1 MHHPP
6 KSRIYLHRAP
16 ARHACLL
23 VAFSLILPPL
33 TSAAAQDVSLPTQGQ
48 SSSEI
53 QAGIA
58 SLKHNDAATARLR
71 FSEALRADP
80 GSADALVWRGIAENQ
95 LKQFSNAEQDFTAAL
110 SIDPNRLPAHYNLAL
125 TLIRLGKTDRAIDEL
140 RTVVQAQPG
149 QLEPEYNLA
158 ILLEQR
164 HQFEEAIDHLNAA
177 HRTHPDDIPV
187 IQHLL
192 SDLDATGKTDEA
204 AAILNPLLT
213 STSIDTRKSVGT
225 MLLQAGDY
233 SAASILFESV
243 LRDSPANRETERL
256 LAWAYIGAQEHSKAI
271 DLLKPLAAA
280 DSSGESAYLLGVAY
294 EATGDV
300 DEAKIAYETAIRS
313 NPRNGR
319 AAYHLG
325 MIEAS
330 TPERL
335 PTAVSYLRKA
345 MSLEPENPAYGMAL
359 GRCLLEQNNAAE
371 ALRVLQRIRT
381 EGTEA
386 GERDLL
392 LGIAEIAVRGP
403 ASAIP
408 TLERSVREDPSLAL
422 SQNIL
427 GFCYLQGG
435 ETAKAAAAYGKASDL
450 KPQSRIFAHSAAIG
464 FDRANNPEQAYVYAQ
479 RAAAL
484 PDAIADDHFQL
495 GRLLAKVGKP
505 QEAIQELEEA
515 IASNP
520 DSEEAYFIL
529 ARCYSQVGD
538 NTQANLWVSKLKEL
552 QKRNAGGRAAAHTGT
567 APLNSSTLFQGAPDS
582 SAAPTH

>member
-1 MHHPP
+1 MHRST
-6 KSRIYLHRAP
+6 KSRNYLHRAP
-16 ARHACLL
+16 ARYACLFIAL
-23 VAFSLILPPL
+23 SSFLSPFA
-33 TSAAAQDVSLPTQGQ
+33 SAAVQDAPLPAQGPG
-48 SSSEI
+48 SSEI

-58 SLKHNDAATARLR
+58 SLKRNDAATARLR
-71 FSEALRADP
+71 FSEALRANP

-149 QLEPEYNLA
+149 RLEPEYNLA
-158 ILLEQR
+158 ILLEQQHR
-164 HQFEEAIDHLNAA
+164 LDEAIDHLNAA
-177 HRTHPDDIPV
+177 HRKRPDDILV

-192 SDLDATGKTDEA
+192 FDLDATGQKDEA
-204 AAILNPLLT
+204 VAILNLLLT
-213 STSIDTRKSVGT
+213 STSLDTRKSVGT
-225 MLLQAGDY
+225 ALLQAGDY

-243 LRDSPANRETERL
+243 VRDSPANRETKRL
-256 LAWAYIGAQEHSKAI
+256 LALAYIGAQEHSRAI
-271 DLLKPLAAA
+271 DLLKPLSAA
-280 DSSGESAYLLGVAY
+280 DSSGESTYLLGVAY
-294 EATGDV
+294 EATADIE
-300 DEAKIAYETAIRS
+300 DAKIAYENAIRS

-330 TPERL
+330 SPEHL
-335 PTAVSYLRKA
+335 PAAVNYLRNA
-345 MSLEPENPAYGMAL
+345 VSLEPENPAYGMAL
-359 GRCLLEQNNAAE
+359 GKCLLEQNNAAE
-371 ALRVLQRIRT
+371 ALRVLQRVRT
-381 EGTEA
+381 EGKEA

-408 TLERSVREDPSLAL
+408 TLERSVRQDPSLAL
-422 SQNIL
+422 SENIL
-427 GFCYLQGG
+427 GFCYLNDG
-435 ETAKAAAAYGKASDL
+435 ETAKAAAAYAKASDL

-464 FDRANNPEQAYVYAQ
+464 FDRANDPEQAYVYAQ

-495 GRLLAKVGKP
+495 GRLLAKAGKP
-505 QEAIQELEEA
+505 QEAIPELKQA
-515 IASNP
+515 IDSKP

-538 NTQANLWVSKLKEL
+538 NSQANLWVSKLKEL
-552 QKRNAGGRAAAHTGT
+552 QERNAGGRAATRTSA
-567 APLNSSTLFQGAPDS
+567 APISSSELFHGAPDS
-582 SAAPTH
+582 SGPPIH

>member
-1 MHHPP
+1 MHRST
-6 KSRIYLHRAP
+6 KSRNYLHRAP
-16 ARHACLL
+16 ARYACLFIAL
-23 VAFSLILPPL
+23 SSFLSPFA
-33 TSAAAQDVSLPTQGQ
+33 SAAVQDAPLPAQGPG
-48 SSSEI
+48 SSEI

-58 SLKHNDAATARLR
+58 SLKRNDAATARLR
-71 FSEALRADP
+71 FSEALRANP

-149 QLEPEYNLA
+149 RLEPEYNLA
-158 ILLEQR
+158 ILLEQQHR
-164 HQFEEAIDHLNAA
+164 LDEAIDHLNAA
-177 HRTHPDDIPV
+177 HRKRPDDILV

-192 SDLDATGKTDEA
+192 FYLDATGQKDEA
-204 AAILNPLLT
+204 VAILNLLLT
-213 STSIDTRKSVGT
+213 STSLDTRKSVGT
-225 MLLQAGDY
+225 ALLQAGDY

-243 LRDSPANRETERL
+243 VRDSPANRETKRL
-256 LAWAYIGAQEHSKAI
+256 LALAYIGAQEHSRAI
-271 DLLKPLAAA
+271 DLLKPLSAA
-280 DSSGESAYLLGVAY
+280 DSSGESTYLLGVAY
-294 EATGDV
+294 EATADIE
-300 DEAKIAYETAIRS
+300 DAKIAYENAIRS

-330 TPERL
+330 SPEHL
-335 PTAVSYLRKA
+335 PAAVNYLRNA
-345 MSLEPENPAYGMAL
+345 VSLEPENPAYGMAL
-359 GRCLLEQNNAAE
+359 GKCLLEQNNAAE
-371 ALRVLQRIRT
+371 ALRVLQRVRT
-381 EGTEA
+381 EGKEA

-408 TLERSVREDPSLAL
+408 TLERSVRQDPSLAL
-422 SQNIL
+422 SENIL
-427 GFCYLQGG
+427 GFCYLNDG
-435 ETAKAAAAYGKASDL
+435 ETAKAAAAYAKASDL

-464 FDRANNPEQAYVYAQ
+464 FDRANDPEQAYVYAQ

-495 GRLLAKVGKP
+495 GRLLAKAGKP
-505 QEAIQELEEA
+505 QEAIPELKQA
-515 IASNP
+515 IDSKP

-538 NTQANLWVSKLKEL
+538 NSQANLWVSKLKEL
-552 QKRNAGGRAAAHTGT
+552 QERNAGGRAATRTSA
-567 APLNSSTLFQGAPDS
+567 APISSSELFHGAPDS
-582 SAAPTH
+582 SGPPIH